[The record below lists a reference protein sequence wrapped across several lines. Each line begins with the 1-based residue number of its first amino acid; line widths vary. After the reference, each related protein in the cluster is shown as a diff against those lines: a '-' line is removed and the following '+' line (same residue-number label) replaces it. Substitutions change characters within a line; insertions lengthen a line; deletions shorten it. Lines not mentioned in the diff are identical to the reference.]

1 MFSVFLA
8 CRVKTKAWADPQLA
22 LHDWKLACN
31 CRVQRRKLDVLDT
44 LSQYIFDLFNLTHSR
59 NIDVIFLTL
68 HCKPGRNQ
76 IELDFCSCTPNDQV
90 RLLLAG
96 YIGGSAQRPETAI
109 SIRLV
114 RTFHTLWKW
123 CILRYASFSEAWN
136 EILDPAFPSFIHTQD
151 KQITQWNRQL
161 SQAVDAYRAML
172 TMEEATTVDA
182 LKLEEVDQLACICPP
197 CFGPGIKSLPN
208 GEPDIVVCIDCNFQQ
223 RRHLAASV
231 EKTLPVTP
239 SLFIPPE
246 QLESMRQSIDSNP
259 TQADSGEM
267 VDPCTDQH
275 TAANDI
281 RGKKDWKGNDDT
293 GLAGMAC
300 RHDQILRFINIVQ
313 SGEKCIY
320 PLTLINWIL
329 KETQGLENENED
341 EATGKKIAILYDIG
355 CNIQKGIERRNQF
368 VEERD
373 QDRLMFG
380 TSLFHSYVHE
390 WSCQLLYNPRLN
402 EGWGLSDGEGLER
415 IWSLLAV
422 LVGILRYSTKQHR
435 LTALNFLAMHINEKG
450 RAHSVKF
457 ILARLT
463 KATRQLEE
471 TKFELRRLAQKRGW
485 NLLYFQH
492 QWARKRNAQL
502 EVISKKRKKYLEE
515 LAELLDL
522 EERLVDAEA
531 KFQDLQRRKWRSQR
545 HRRQKRKVLATPLSL
560 VHLEEAIARLTQK
573 IGSPEFCG
581 LDRPGDAKAQGLVK
595 ILLAKTKVY
604 EAKVGVIEHRRRSGE
619 KRGYIGTNIQQYLI
633 RLRTAK
639 NAELRKKLA
648 TYLRHAEQYNNQ
660 FHPDPSIP
668 TPTLQELEQMEFG
681 DPFLDCGSLTHPQ
694 EAWAVDS
701 DTQEGV
707 QLYLTNARCKEE
719 LRRLTKEAR
728 QMVHWAIQY
737 QGRLDTLAKEI
748 HEQSEFFFVFF
759 LKDV

>member
-1 MFSVFLA
+1 MA
-8 CRVKTKAWADPQLA
+8 KNKKRTKPRTENLNRQAISGLDARLLQMKRLRLKP
-22 LHDWKLACN
+22 KLGP
-31 CRVQRRKLDVLDT
+31 T
-44 LSQYIFDLFNLTHSR
+44 LS
-59 NIDVIFLTL
+59 L
-68 HCKPGRNQ
+68 HCMTGNW
-76 IELDFCSCTPNDQV
+76 
-90 RLLLAG
+90 LATVV
-96 YIGGSAQRPETAI
+96 S
-109 SIRLV
+109 S
-114 RTFHTLWKW
+114 
-123 CILRYASFSEAWN
+123 
-136 EILDPAFPSFIHTQD
+136 
-151 KQITQWNRQL
+151 ITQWNRQL
-161 SQAVDAYRAML
+161 SQAVDAYQAML

-208 GEPDIVVCIDCNFQQ
+208 
-223 RRHLAASV
+223 
-231 EKTLPVTP
+231 
-239 SLFIPPE
+239 E
-246 QLESMRQSIDSNP
+246 QLEIMRQSLDSNP

-293 GLAGMAC
+293 GLAGMTC
-300 RHDQILRFINIVQ
+300 CHDQILRFINIVQ
-313 SGEKCIY
+313 GGEK
-320 PLTLINWIL
+320 
-329 KETQGLENENED
+329 GLR
-341 EATGKKIAILYDIG
+341 G
-355 CNIQKGIERRNQF
+355 
-368 VEERD
+368 
-373 QDRLMFG
+373 
-380 TSLFHSYVHE
+380 
-390 WSCQLLYNPRLN
+390 LN

-502 EVISKKRKKYLEE
+502 EVISKKHKKYLDE

-522 EERLVDAEA
+522 EERLVDAEH
-531 KFQDLQRRKWRSQR
+531 RRK
-545 HRRQKRKVLATPLSL
+545 KRKFLATPLSL

-619 KRGYIGTNIQQYLI
+619 KRGANIQQYLI

-668 TPTLQELEQMEFG
+668 NPTLQELEQMEFG

-737 QGRLDTLAKEI
+737 QGRLDTLAKKI
-748 HEQSEFFFVFF
+748 HEQKLASWATSIDMMKALHHALLYQATKLWRYWNPQIQSLLSLTGRPEGYEQSPVADQLLFSKWQELMSGSIASWEEYVGQALVAVDEYLDGPVDDGELELDLPDIDEEVAHPEDAFEKVS
-759 LKDV
+759 DSSSVVN